1 MKPEFIS
8 YPIHI
13 SSYPALLLIGFFF
26 GYLLARK
33 RALHA
38 GLAGRHIDNVVLL
51 LVVAGPFGAR
61 LFSRLFEMHLG
72 FWEALKVLNGGG
84 LVFYGGFIVSILTVI
99 LYALIVRLPLLTL
112 CDVAAPSAA
121 LGLAFGRIGCFMAG
135 CCWGDVCVDSAR
147 IARISDPAAAY
158 QVWTVPILSGPNLP
172 FAVTFPKESDIY
184 EQHQNLGL
192 IKSDSP
198 RSLPVHPAQ
207 LYESAMAFLLC
218 WLLARKKSARLGQ
231 VSLGLLLGY
240 AVIRFSVEFLR
251 ADNSPVYWGM
261 TLSQVISILMAIMCA
276 VLIVARKTGRGDA
289 TVPVLAASG

>member
-8 YPIHI
+8 YPVHI
-13 SSYPALLLIGFFF
+13 SSYPVLLLTGFFF

-33 RALHA
+33 RASRA
-38 GLAGRHIDNVVLL
+38 AIPGRHIDNIVLL
-51 LVVAGPFGAR
+51 LVIAGPFGAR

-72 FWEALKVLNGGG
+72 IWEALKVLNGGG
-84 LVFYGGFIVSILTVI
+84 LVFYGGFIVSILTVMV
-99 LYALIVRLPLLTL
+99 YALIARLPLVKL

-147 IARISDPAAAY
+147 IAQITNPAAAY
-158 QVWTVPILSGPNLP
+158 QVWTVPILSGPGIP
-172 FAVTFPKESDIY
+172 FAVTFPRDSDVY
-184 EQHQNLGL
+184 QQHAKLGL
-192 IKSDSP
+192 IGSDAS

-207 LYESAMAFLLC
+207 LYESAMAFILC
-218 WLLARKKSARLGQ
+218 GLLARKKSMRPGQ
-231 VSLGLLLGY
+231 ISLGLLLGY

-261 TLSQVISILMAIMCA
+261 TLSQVISILMAA
-276 VLIVARKTGRGDA
+276 VCSLLILARKSGQGRA
-289 TVPVLAASG
+289 TLPVLAASS